1 MIFAVHQM
9 NASTA
14 YTKTD
19 ISSIWRLFC
28 YIICNDIEGKKI
40 IQLNY
45 TKNRG
50 FQYHSIVWLRMTMT
64 KVCKL
69 PHVIPVFQSVHEV
82 LSVNWWINNQQIY
95 HIQSE
100 VYFGSHLFD
109 IGSGRLEW
117 SVTSTIVKNLWTLG
131 TQSVPLCHV
140 TRPLTTLIS

>member
-1 MIFAVHQM
+1 
-9 NASTA
+9 
-14 YTKTD
+14 
-19 ISSIWRLFC
+19 
-28 YIICNDIEGKKI
+28 
-40 IQLNY
+40 
-45 TKNRG
+45 
-50 FQYHSIVWLRMTMT
+50 MTMT

-69 PHVIPVFQSVHEV
+69 PHVIPVFQSVHKV

-140 TRPLTTLIS
+140 TRPLTDTNFVSTIFRTCISTSTGCTRMFLALGIQLTVLRIPLISTLIVRFRRSRPLSHFPLLSPSPNT